1 MNFMPEA
8 PPKQGVNKILV
19 GAIALG
25 CLAIAAGLW
34 AIDSEQ
40 AGLLAAFWRIGL
52 VMSALW
58 LALPKKG
65 EAFAWERAV
74 PLIVGAIIVI
84 AVGRRALPIALPILI
99 VIALAAVFI
108 RPRPKRRHTPPPPR
122 R

>member
-1 MNFMPEA
+1 MPDA

-34 AIDSEQ
+34 AIDSDQ

-52 VMSALW
+52 VMTALW

-65 EAFAWERAV
+65 EAFAWERAIPV
-74 PLIVGAIIVI
+74 VVGVIAILGFAKRAPLIII
-84 AVGRRALPIALPILI
+84 PIAI
-99 VIALAAVFI
+99 VVAIAAVFI
-108 RPRPKRRHTPPPPR
+108 RPKPKRRHTQPPTR